1 MLTSG
6 ILLCALF
13 TAMPEKTDF
22 DTFDLTNP
30 ERTTL
35 VHLGPDENE
44 AVKKE
49 VAALVAEVKA
59 KTGVTLGSTGASSAL
74 AGEVFVSTQPWAAKN
89 AWFVKLK
96 NSILAIHGSDFEGTC
111 RAVRAFR
118 AKYVT
123 PATGT
128 FIGGWTAIDL
138 HEGPQREDVF
148 DAELKRIAERQKNNR
163 DWENELV
170 TERNRL
176 PSRAYGFPLAKIEDA
191 FTADLPATP
200 YVKSLN
206 GRWKYNWCGSP
217 KQRPLD
223 FFRTDYDDSNWYSI
237 DVPSCVELKG
247 FGRTGYV
254 NIVYPHMNN
263 APYIGD
269 KYNPVSSYRTTF
281 TVPPEW
287 KGRRVIL
294 RFDGVYSAYYVW
306 VNGQKVG
313 YAQDS
318 CLPSE
323 FDITS
328 YLNPSNLSN
337 LLCVEV
343 YRWSDGSYLEDQDMF
358 RLSGIFRD
366 VSIWS
371 KPATGAIE
379 DFFVQADMH
388 GNMKVACEPGVDW
401 KLYDADWR
409 IVRIVDS
416 SNDRIN
422 RKSKNRKIEKFTTVD
437 SPHLWSAE
445 SPYLYTLVLTTPT
458 DIRTCKVGFR
468 SVELKP
474 DGRICINGKS
484 IKFRGTNRHDWS
496 YENGHTLSR
505 AELFTDVMLLKRYN
519 FDSVRTSHYP
529 NDPYFYHLCDRY
541 GIYLQAEANLEA
553 HGRFYGLECLAHV
566 PSWYKSHIERCT
578 RMMLNYRNSPSI
590 YMWSLGNEAGSG
602 PAFEACHREMLKLDR
617 SRLYMNRNDN
627 ENFRIQGHGYLTFEA
642 MARIAKWTPYVMSEY
657 AVAKGNALGN
667 FEEYWETF
675 RQHDAL
681 PGGYVW
687 DWYDQCVKVGTD
699 RLDPDGKRIF
709 YWAYGGDF
717 DEVPNDGNYATNG
730 MIGPERKPSPELIEA
745 GHVQRPLRT
754 RLVSGTTVE
763 IVNYLAFTLAD
774 AYDGRWT
781 VTEDGVKVAEGAF
794 AVPPIAPGE
803 RGTVTLPAEI
813 LSRPAEGERFLRVS
827 FHLKAAMDWAPKGWE
842 VAHDQLAFERFEGVE
857 RSSPWT
863 TFRRFDDSDDSTIS
877 IAAGPTEAVF
887 SKETGTLSKLMMNGK
902 TILADEQG
910 ICRGPR
916 LTCRRGFTD
925 DDIWLRPAFYASGLT
940 QMRYHPRPTTVRTNE
955 NGSVSLLCTVEA
967 DGAKSGGFTHE
978 TVWTFF
984 GDGRVEVANVSTPKG
999 EVPQLPRLG
1008 LSMIFDSSLENLRYY
1023 GRGPWENYVDRCRGS
1038 DIGYYEST
1046 VTDQYVDYVRPQDNG
1061 YKTAVRW
1068 VAFLDDAGDG
1078 VLLKGSEPMCLQAL
1092 HFGVEELEFSRQ
1104 RGKGGWKH
1112 SLDLEHIFS
1121 PMIPRKE
1128 VMVNFDLR
1136 QLGLGNAA
1144 CGPRPLPNYTPK
1156 NQRET
1161 WTVTLVPVKGGD
1173 CREAA
1178 KKVRQTIPV
1187 EPKDSGA
1194 SRSAAMGFDGA

>member
-1 MLTSG
+1 MMFAGLMV
-6 ILLCALF
+6 CALF
-13 TAMPEKTDF
+13 TAMPGKTNF
-22 DTFDLTNP
+22 DSFDLTSP
-30 ERTTL
+30 ERTTKVL
-35 VHLGPDENE
+35 VGPDENE
-44 AVKKE
+44 AVRAE
-49 VAALVAEVKA
+49 VAALVDEIRE
-59 KTGVTLGSTGASSAL
+59 KTGVKLEYDGASSAL

-118 AKYVT
+118 EKYVT
-123 PATGT
+123 PAKGPV
-128 FIGGWTAIDL
+128 IGGWTEIYL
-138 HEGPQREDVF
+138 HDGPQREDVF
-148 DAELKRIAERQKNNR
+148 EAELKRLTEARRNNR

-176 PSRAYGFPLAKIEDA
+176 PSRAYSFPLAKVEDA
-191 FTADLPATP
+191 FTADLPTTQF
-200 YVKSLN
+200 VKSLN
-206 GRWKYNWCGSP
+206 GRWKYSWCGSP
-217 KQRPLD
+217 KQRPVD
-223 FFRTDYDDSNWYSI
+223 FERFDYDDSAWYSI
-237 DVPSCVELKG
+237 DVPSCVEMKG

-254 NIVYPHMNN
+254 NIIYPHVNN
-263 APYIGD
+263 PPFIGD
-269 KYNPVSSYRTTF
+269 KYNPVSSYRTRF
-281 TVPPEW
+281 TVPSEW
-287 KGRRVIL
+287 KGRRIIL

-323 FDITS
+323 FDITDQ
-328 YLNPSNLSN
+328 LRAEGGENVLA
-337 LLCVEV
+337 VEV

-371 KPATGAIE
+371 KPAKGAIE
-379 DFFVQADMH
+379 DFFVLADMH
-388 GNMKVACEPGVDW
+388 GNLKVECENEVDW
-401 KLYDADWR
+401 KLYDADYR
-409 IVRIVDS
+409 EVARKNGDKLCKVDQ
-416 SNDRIN
+416 
-422 RKSKNRKIEKFTTVD
+422 
-437 SPHLWSAE
+437 PHLWSAE
-445 SPYLYTLVLTTPT
+445 SPYLYTIVFSTTT

-496 YENGHTLSR
+496 YENGHTLTK
-505 AELFTDVMLLKRYN
+505 AELFKDVMLLKRYN

-553 HGRFYGLECLAHV
+553 HGRFYGLDCLAHV

-627 ENFRIQGHGYLTFEA
+627 ENFRIQGHGYLSFAA
-642 MARIAKWTPYVMSEY
+642 MERIAKWTPYVMSEY

-667 FEEYWETF
+667 FEEYWRVF

-699 RLDPDGKRIF
+699 RLDPNGKRIY

-730 MIGPERKPSPELIEA
+730 MIGPERDPSPELIEA
-745 GHVQRPLRT
+745 GHVQRPLRA
-754 RLVSGTTVE
+754 RLLSGAKIE
-763 IVNYLAFTLAD
+763 IVNYLAFTSAD
-774 AYDGRWT
+774 AYDGMWT
-781 VTEDGVKVAEGAF
+781 VCEDGAKVAEGKF
-794 AVPPIAPGE
+794 DVPPVAPGE
-803 RGTVTLPAEI
+803 RGVAELPPEAV
-813 LSRPAEGERFLRVS
+813 AKAGVGERFLRVS
-827 FHLKAAMDWAPKGWE
+827 FHLKEAIDWAPKGWE
-842 VAHDQLAFERFEGVE
+842 VAHDQIKLSDATGSAIPRVTGGKVKWNDNEQEIVVE
-857 RSSPWT
+857 FGASK
-863 TFRRFDDSDDSTIS
+863 
-877 IAAGPTEAVF
+877 AVF
-887 SKETGTLSKLMMNGK
+887 SKETGTLSKLEMNGK

-925 DDIWLRPAFYASGLT
+925 DDIWLRPEFYASGIT
-940 QMRYHPRPTTVRTNE
+940 QIRYHAHPAIFAGNADGTLTVKCK
-955 NGSVSLLCTVEA
+955 VDV
-967 DGAKSGGFTHE
+967 DGAKSGGFAHE
-978 TVWTFF
+978 TTWTFF
-984 GDGRVEVANVSTPKG
+984 ADGSVELENVTTPKG
-999 EVPQLPRLG
+999 ELPQLPRLG
-1008 LSMIFDSSLENLRYY
+1008 LSMMLDSSLENVRYY
-1023 GRGPWENYVDRCRGS
+1023 GRGPWENYVDRCTGS

-1046 VTDQYVDYVRPQDNG
+1046 VTEQYVDYVRPQDNG

-1068 VAFLDDAGDG
+1068 AAFLDDAGDG
-1078 VLLKGSEPMCLQAL
+1078 VLLKGSEPMCMQAL

-1121 PMIPRKE
+1121 PLIPRKE
-1128 VMVNFDLR
+1128 VCLNFDLR

-1144 CGPRPLPNYTPK
+1144 CGPCPLANYTPK
-1156 NQRET
+1156 NRREQ
-1161 WTVTLVPVKGGD
+1161 WKVTLVPVKGGKD
-1173 CREAA
+1173 ATNLREAA
-1178 KKVRQTIPV
+1178 RKVPQKIPQ
-1187 EPKDSGA
+1187 EPKDCGNGE
-1194 SRSAAMGFDGA
+1194 SAAMGFDGA

>member
-1 MLTSG
+1 MLACG
-6 ILLCALF
+6 VLIGALF

-22 DTFDLTNP
+22 DSFDLTSP
-30 ERTTL
+30 VRTTL
-35 VHLGPDENE
+35 VRLGPDEDD
-44 AVKKE
+44 AVKAE

-59 KTGVTLGSTGASSAL
+59 KTGVELAYAGGSSAL

-118 AKYVT
+118 QKYVT
-123 PATGT
+123 PAKGPV
-128 FIGGWTAIDL
+128 IGGWTAIDL
-138 HEGPQREDVF
+138 RDGPQREDVF
-148 DAELKRIAERQKNNR
+148 DAELKRISEERKNNR

-176 PSRAYGFPLAKIEDA
+176 PSRAYSFPLARAEDA
-191 FTADLPATP
+191 FTADLPTTP
-200 YVKSLN
+200 FVKSLN
-206 GRWKYNWCGSP
+206 GKWKYRWCGSP
-217 KQRPLD
+217 RQRVPE
-223 FFRTDYDDSNWYSI
+223 FFRADYDDSSWYSI
-237 DVPSCVELKG
+237 DVPSCVEMKG

-254 NIVYPHMNN
+254 NIVYPHQNN
-263 APYIGD
+263 PPFIGD
-269 KYNPVSSYRTTF
+269 DFNPVSSYRTRF
-281 TVPPEW
+281 TVPPDW

-306 VNGQKVG
+306 VNGHKVG
-313 YAQDS
+313 YVEDS

-323 FDITS
+323 FDITD
-328 YLNPSNLSN
+328 YLHFPDLSNVSNVSNPSNVSN

-371 KPATGAIE
+371 KPAKGAIE

-388 GNMKVACEPGVDW
+388 GNLKVTCESGVDW
-401 KLYDADWR
+401 TLYDDAYKKVAKKTGDA
-409 IVRIVDS
+409 VCKVD
-416 SNDRIN
+416 R
-422 RKSKNRKIEKFTTVD
+422 
-437 SPHLWSAE
+437 PYLWSAE
-445 SPYLYTLVLTTPT
+445 SPYLYTLVLATET
-458 DIRTCKVGFR
+458 DVRSCKVGFR

-474 DGRICINGKS
+474 DGRICINGRS
-484 IKFRGTNRHDWS
+484 VKFRGTNRHDWS
-496 YENGHTLSR
+496 YENGHTLTHE
-505 AELFTDVMLLKRYN
+505 ELFKDVMLLKRYN

-553 HGRFYGLECLAHV
+553 HGRFYGLDCLAHV
-566 PSWYKSHIERCT
+566 PSWYKSHVERCT
-578 RMMLNYRNSPSI
+578 RMVQNYRNSPSI

-627 ENFRIQGHGYLTFEA
+627 ENFRIHGHGYLTFEA
-642 MARIAKWTPYVMSEY
+642 MERLAKWTPYVMSEY

-667 FEEYWETF
+667 FEEYWEVF
-675 RQHDAL
+675 RRHDAL

-699 RLDPDGKRIF
+699 RLDPNGRRIC

-730 MIGPERKPSPELIEA
+730 MIGPEREPSPELIEA
-745 GHVQRPLRT
+745 GHVQRPLRVRLTNGT
-754 RLVSGTTVE
+754 RME
-763 IVNYLAFTLAD
+763 ISNYLAFTSAD
-774 AYDGRWT
+774 AYDGRWSFSD
-781 VTEDGVKVAEGAF
+781 EGRKVAEGVF
-794 AVPPIAPGE
+794 DVPAVEPG
-803 RGTVTLPAEI
+803 GKVTVSLPADVAA
-813 LSRPAEGERFLRVS
+813 LPGEGERFLRVS
-827 FHLKAAMDWAPKGWE
+827 FHLKEETDWAPKGWE
-842 VAHDQLAFERFEGVE
+842 VAHDQMKIVRPDVREKAVKTAEGPAPRIVEQAGWFEIV
-857 RSSPWT
+857 
-863 TFRRFDDSDDSTIS
+863 
-877 IAAGPTEAVF
+877 AGPTHAVF
-887 SKETGTLSKLMMNGK
+887 SEETGTLSLLEMNGK
-902 TILADEQG
+902 PIIRDEQG

-925 DDIWLRPAFYASGLT
+925 DDIWLRPAFYASGLS
-940 QMRYHPRPTTVRTNE
+940 QLRYHAHPAKVARMTD
-955 NGSVSLLCTVEA
+955 GSIVIDCTVDV
-967 DGAKSGGFTHE
+967 DGAKSGGFVHE
-978 TVWTFF
+978 TSWVFR
-984 GDGRVEVANVSTPKG
+984 GDGSAELKNVSTPKG
-999 EVPQLPRLG
+999 KLPQLPRLG
-1008 LSMIFDSSLENLRYY
+1008 LSMTLDASLENVRYY
-1023 GRGPWENYVDRCRGS
+1023 GRGPWENYVDRCTGS

-1046 VTDQYVDYVRPQDNG
+1046 VTGQYVDYVRPQDNG

-1068 VAFLDDAGDG
+1068 AAFVDETGDG
-1078 VLLKGSEPMCLQAL
+1078 VLMKGSEPMCLQAL

-1112 SLDLEHIFS
+1112 SLDLEHVFS

-1144 CGPRPLPNYTPK
+1144 CGPRPLANYTPVNK
-1156 NQRET
+1156 QEV
-1161 WTVTLVPVKGGD
+1161 WTVTLVPVKGGAF
-1173 CREAA
+1173 REAA
-1178 KKVRQTIPV
+1178 RQVPQKIPS
-1187 EPKDSGA
+1187 EPKDCGGGRS
-1194 SRSAAMGFDGA
+1194 SRMGFDGA